1 MFMKKEFH
9 KRTPQE
15 KEKILLDIQ
24 VLGVIVGCRK
34 YNISRTLYYDWLDR
48 YNARGI
54 DGLEDRRGKDMNA
67 QLKRLEKE
75 NRILKELLAEK
86 ELESKMKDEL
96 LKKKFAQW
104 EKKGK

>member
-1 MFMKKEFH
+1 MLMKKDHH

-24 VLGVIVGCRK
+24 SLGVNAGCRK
-34 YNISRTLYYDWLDR
+34 YNLGKALYYDWLDR
-48 YNARGI
+48 YNAHGLE
-54 DGLEDRRGKDMNA
+54 GLEDRRAKNISGE
-67 QLKRLEKE
+67 LKRLEKE

-104 EKKGK
+104 EKREK

>member
-1 MFMKKEFH
+1 MLMKRELH
-9 KRTPQE
+9 KRTPLE
-15 KEKILLDIQ
+15 KEKMLMDIQ
-24 VLGVIVGCRK
+24 TLGVVIGCRK
-34 YNISRTLYYDWLDR
+34 YNLSRTLYYDWLER
-48 YNARGI
+48 YNAHGLE
-54 DGLEDRRGKDMNA
+54 GLEDRRAKNMGA

-75 NRILKELLAEK
+75 NRILKELLADK